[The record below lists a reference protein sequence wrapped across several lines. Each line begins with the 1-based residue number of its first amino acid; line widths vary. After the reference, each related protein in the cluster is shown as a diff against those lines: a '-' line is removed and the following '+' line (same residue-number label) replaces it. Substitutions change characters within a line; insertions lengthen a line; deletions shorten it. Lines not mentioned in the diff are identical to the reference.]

1 MAAASAV
8 AEWPNLVKNIFLTQN
23 KNSAGITGIS
33 LFIRGKPYHFA
44 LDDSIMFY
52 NSSAYG
58 FAPVYAALSD
68 DKTAAW
74 SMVIEKAWAKV
85 IGNYL
90 KIDGGYVTTAIRA
103 LTGVPTFSYSLT
115 TNLTFDPVVAFTL
128 LSAAD
133 RSNYII
139 GVGTSAGSDKT

>member
-1 MAAASAV
+1 MGDCYWMSSSSAV

-23 KNSAGITGIS
+23 KNAAGIFGIS

-44 LDDSIMFY
+44 LDDNIMFY
-52 NSSAYG
+52 NSSVYG

-74 SMVIEKAWAKV
+74 SLVIEKAWAKV
-85 IGNYL
+85 LGNYL
-90 KIDGGYVTTAIRA
+90 KTDGGYLTTAIRA
-103 LTGVPTFSYSLT
+103 LTGVPTFDYNLVT
-115 TNLTFDPVVAFTL
+115 TPAFDPVVGFTL

-133 RSNYII
+133 
-139 GVGTSAGSDKT
+139 